1 MAIRKLNL
9 SGHDNKNLADQGFT
23 TFKLQV
29 DLSDPNLQD
38 KTLSFL
44 VNTVGLSSDDTVML
58 AAPGLAPLAILLVA
72 QIHGLTGSFPTVV
85 PLVRG
90 SDGFTPGTALDLQN
104 IRMNARMDRS
114 DLTVL

>member
-9 SGHDNKNLADQGFT
+9 SGHDNDDLAAMDFV

-29 DLSDPNLQD
+29 DLSDPKLQD
-38 KTLSFL
+38 KTLKFL
-44 VNTVGLSSDDTVML
+44 VDQVGLSSDDTVTL
-58 AAPGLAPLAILLVA
+58 AAPGLAPLAILLIA

-90 SDGFTPGTALDLQN
+90 SDGFTPGTALDLQS